1 LITTFGSAMDLL
13 LSICVLFLT
22 VGILFPVV
30 RIFRRWKR
38 SDEEEKH
45 ELEKSFY
52 LTYSAVIII
61 LGIRLFM
68 VPLYFWTMQ
77 GFIPMIPGAMCLWG
91 VFDSYP
97 AMTWGALPLKFLLP
111 AAYLGWILLSYI
123 NTKSKT
129 HPLMQNL
136 MALFIVLAPLLII
149 DSGTDILTFSQI
161 SPVEV
166 NCCTSA
172 IDVGARPVPG
182 TIAGVSGQT
191 FLLLVF
197 FALAAALTVTLFL
210 AFKHRVAHWIA
221 MALTIPLSGILV
233 LTMTEVLAPWLLQL
247 PYHHCPFCLLADHPV
262 SILFTALIW
271 FAVAS
276 PWLALITSRLGRE
289 NDESKDAETKLRG
302 RLLTYAGIAMLV
314 ALLIIMV
321 DLLLVFA

>member
-1 LITTFGSAMDLL
+1 MDLL
-13 LSICVLFLT
+13 LSVCALFLT

-38 SDEEEKH
+38 SEEEEKH

-77 GFIPMIPGAMCLWG
+77 GFVPMIPGAMCLWG
-91 VFDSYP
+91 VFDAYP

-111 AAYLGWILLSYI
+111 AAYVGWLLLSYI
-123 NTKSKT
+123 NAKSKT

-161 SPVEV
+161 SPVQV

-172 IDVGARPVPG
+172 IDVGTRPVPG
-182 TIAGVSGQT
+182 SIAGVSGQV
-191 FLLLVF
+191 FLVLVF
-197 FALAAALTVTLFL
+197 FALAAAFAATLFL
-210 AFKHRVAHWIA
+210 ALKHRVAHWTA
-221 MALTIPLSGILV
+221 LALTIPLSGALV
-233 LTMTEVLAPWLLQL
+233 LTMTEVFAPWMLNL

-262 SILFTALIW
+262 SIVFTALIW
-271 FAVAS
+271 FAVAA
-276 PWLALITSRLGRE
+276 PWLVLITGKLGRE
-289 NDESKDAETKLRG
+289 NAESKDAETKLRSQ
-302 RLLTYAGIAMLV
+302 LLTYAGVSMLV

-321 DLLLVFA
+321 DLLIAFM